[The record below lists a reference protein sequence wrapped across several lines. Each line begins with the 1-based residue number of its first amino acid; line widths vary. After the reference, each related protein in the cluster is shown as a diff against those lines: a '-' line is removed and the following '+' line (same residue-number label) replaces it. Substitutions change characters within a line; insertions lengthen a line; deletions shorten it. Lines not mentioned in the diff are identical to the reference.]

1 VTIFSFGLSVHV
13 QTLIAAATFFSA
25 TPKVTASY
33 GCMFAMEV
41 VQYQIQ
47 PSE

>member
-33 GCMFAMEV
+33 MFAMEV